1 MNRSVESA
9 WDAPSM
15 VAGFATAAPN
25 AALVEFAGRQLSGSG
40 RGSLL
45 DIGCG
50 AGRNAVPL
58 ARMGWNVVGTD
69 LSPSMLKAA
78 AARDGGQRLRLLRSA
93 MDVLPIRSRSTDFI
107 IAHGIWNLAR
117 SGHEFRLAIAEA
129 ARVAG
134 RRAALFVFTFSRH
147 TLPDSA
153 VPIAGESFVY
163 TDFSGAPQCF
173 LTETQLLEE
182 LRAAGFLPDPSLP
195 LRELNRPAPGLRTA
209 GGPVIYE
216 GAFRSS

>member
-1 MNRSVESA
+1 
-9 WDAPSM
+9 M

-25 AALVEFAGRQLSGSG
+25 AALIEFAGHLLSGS
-40 RGSLL
+40 GSLL

-58 ARMGWNVVGTD
+58 ASMGWAVVGTD
-69 LSPSMLKAA
+69 LSPAMLKAA
-78 AARDGGQRLRLLRSA
+78 AERDGGQRLRLLRA
-93 MDVLPIRSRSTDFI
+93 GMDALPIRSRSIDFI

-134 RRAALFVFTFSRH
+134 RGAALFVFTFSRH
-147 TLPDSA
+147 TLPASA
-153 VPIAGESFVY
+153 APIAGESFVY

-182 LRAAGFLPDPSLP
+182 LGGVGFSLDPARP

-209 GGPVIYE
+209 GSPVIFE

>member
-1 MNRSVESA
+1 
-9 WDAPSM
+9 M

-25 AALVEFAGRQLSGSG
+25 AALIEFAGHLLSGS
-40 RGSLL
+40 RSLL

-58 ARMGWNVVGTD
+58 ASMGWAVVGTD
-69 LSPSMLKAA
+69 LSPAMLKAA
-78 AARDGGQRLRLLRSA
+78 AERDSGQRLRLLRA
-93 MDVLPIRSRSTDFI
+93 GMDALPIRSRSIDFI

-134 RRAALFVFTFSRH
+134 RGAALFVFTFSRH
-147 TLPDSA
+147 TLPASA
-153 VPIAGESFVY
+153 APIAGESFVY

-173 LTETQLLEE
+173 LTETQLLQE
-182 LRAAGFLPDPSLP
+182 LGGVGFSLDPARP

-209 GGPVIYE
+209 GSPVIFE

>member
-1 MNRSVESA
+1 MNRPVESA
-9 WDAPSM
+9 WDAPGM

-25 AALVEFAGRQLSGSG
+25 AALIEFAGHLLSGSG
-40 RGSLL
+40 SLV

-58 ARMGWNVVGTD
+58 ASMGWSVVGTD

-78 AARDGGQRLRLLRSA
+78 AAREGGQRLRLLRA
-93 MDVLPIRSRSTDFI
+93 GMDALPIRSRSIDLI

-134 RRAALFVFTFSRH
+134 RGAALFVFTFSRH
-147 TLPDSA
+147 TLPADA
-153 VPIAGESFVY
+153 EPVAGETFVF
-163 TDFSGAPQCF
+163 TQFSGAPQCF
-173 LTETQLLEE
+173 LTEAQLVQE
-182 LRAAGFLPDPSLP
+182 LDAAGFEPDPVLP
-195 LRELNRPAPGLRTA
+195 VRELNRPATGLRT
-209 GGPVIYE
+209 GGPVIYQ
-216 GAFRSS
+216 GAFRLS

>member
-1 MNRSVESA
+1 
-9 WDAPSM
+9 M

-25 AALVEFAGRQLSGSG
+25 AALIEFAGRLLSGSG
-40 RGSLL
+40 SGSVL

-58 ARMGWNVVGTD
+58 ARMGWDVVGAD

-78 AARDGGQRLRLLRSA
+78 AERHGGQRLRLLRSA
-93 MDVLPIRSRSTDFI
+93 MDALPIRSRSIDFI
-107 IAHGIWNLAR
+107 IAHGVWNLAR

-129 ARVAG
+129 ARVSG
-134 RRAALFVFTFSRH
+134 RGAALFVFTFSRH
-147 TLPDSA
+147 TLSDSA

-163 TDFSGAPQCF
+163 TEFSGAPQCF
-173 LTETQLLEE
+173 LTEAQLLEE
-182 LRAAGFLPDPSLP
+182 LRAVGLLPDPALP

-209 GGPVIYE
+209 GSPVIYE

>member
-1 MNRSVESA
+1 
-9 WDAPSM
+9 M

-25 AALVEFAGRQLSGSG
+25 TALIEFAGHLLSGS
-40 RGSLL
+40 GSLL

-58 ARMGWNVVGTD
+58 ASMGWAVVGTD
-69 LSPSMLKAA
+69 LSPAMLKAA
-78 AARDGGQRLRLLRSA
+78 AERDGGQRLRLLRA
-93 MDVLPIRSRSTDFI
+93 GMDALPIRSRSIDFI

-134 RRAALFVFTFSRH
+134 RGAALFVFTFSRH
-147 TLPDSA
+147 TLPASA
-153 VPIAGESFVY
+153 APIAGESFVY

-182 LRAAGFLPDPSLP
+182 LGGVGFSLDPARP

-209 GGPVIYE
+209 GSPVIFE